1 MKNFIKLIRFAFSFK
16 RLFLLSVLLGFLT
29 VGSGIGLMMT
39 SAYIIAKAALHPS
52 IAYLQV
58 GIVGVRFF
66 GISRGVFRYL
76 ERLVSHDITFR
87 LLAKFRV
94 WFYKSIEPL
103 APASLMRYKSGDLL
117 NRIVSDIESLE
128 HIYVR
133 VITPPVVAFLITLL
147 MWILFGMFDLIFA
160 LAFTLCMIL
169 AGVGIPLLTHFL
181 SRRYGRQLI
190 SVRSTLN
197 ENIIDGVQGI
207 TELLSF
213 GQADNHFY
221 EFNELNKDYL
231 RLQRKMARI
240 NALHE
245 SLTALL
251 MNFSV
256 ILMMYIAIPMVELAL
271 LDGVYLSVL
280 ILGVMAAFEAVTPLP
295 ESLQY
300 LSNSLEASGRVF
312 EMTETRA
319 EIADPPTGEITAS
332 AFDLSVKNLSFRYGT
347 NDEPA
352 LTDISFNIPEGG
364 TLAIVGPSGA
374 GKSTLINL
382 LLRFWDYT
390 EGNIRLGGKEI
401 GQFNQEELR
410 KFFSV
415 ISQNTYLFNESIK
428 QNIALARPEA
438 TDSEIIRAAKLA
450 QIHDFITRL
459 PDGYQTYT
467 GEQGHRLSGGERQRI
482 AIARA
487 YLKNAPVLILDEPT
501 ANLDVFTEQKVL
513 ESFRELSRDKTTLL
527 ITHNLNGLE
536 KVNEIIVLKSGRI
549 AERGPHDEL
558 IKQDSIYRRMKVLQN
573 EHSVVEMMGNQ
584 TH

>member
-1 MKNFIKLIRFAFSFK
+1 MKNFIKLIRFALSFK

-147 MWILFGMFDLIFA
+147 MWILFGMFDLIFS

-181 SRRYGRQLI
+181 SRRHGRQLI

-213 GQADNHFY
+213 GQANNHFE

-256 ILMMYIAIPMVELAL
+256 ILMMYIAIPMVDLSL

-312 EMTETRA
+312 EMTGTRA
-319 EIADPPTGEITAS
+319 EIADPPMGEITTS
-332 AFDLSVKNLSFRYGT
+332 AFDLAVKNLSFRYDT

-382 LLRFWDYT
+382 ILRFWDYT

-401 GQFNQEELR
+401 RQFNQEELR

-415 ISQNTYLFNESIK
+415 ISQNTYLFNETIK
-428 QNIALARPEA
+428 QNIALAKPDA
-438 TDSEIIRAAKLA
+438 SDTEIIRAAKSA

-459 PDGYQTYT
+459 PDGYNTYT

-549 AERGPHDEL
+549 AERGPHSEL
-558 IKQDSIYRRMKVLQN
+558 FKQNSIYRRMKALQN

-584 TH
+584 MH

>member
-1 MKNFIKLIRFAFSFK
+1 MKNFIKLIRFALSFK
-16 RLFLLSVLLGFLT
+16 RLFFVSVLLGFLT
-29 VGSGIGLMMT
+29 IGSGIGLMMT

-94 WFYKSIEPL
+94 WFYQSIEPL
-103 APASLMRYKSGDLL
+103 APARLMRYKSGDLL

-133 VITPPVVAFLITLL
+133 VITPPAVAFMITLL

-160 LAFTLCMIL
+160 MAFTLCMIL
-169 AGVGIPLLTHFL
+169 AGAGVPLLTHFL
-181 SRRYGRQLI
+181 SRNPGRQLI
-190 SVRSTLN
+190 SIRSALN

-207 TELLSF
+207 TELLTF
-213 GQADNHFY
+213 GQADNHFDKL
-221 EFNELNKDYL
+221 NELNKEYL

-245 SLTALL
+245 SLTGLL

-256 ILMMYIAIPMVELAL
+256 ILMMYIAIPMVELSL
-271 LDGVYLSVL
+271 LDGVYLSVI

-300 LSNSLEASGRVF
+300 LSNSLEASGRIF
-312 EMTETRA
+312 
-319 EIADPPTGEITAS
+319 EITDTHPKIS
-332 AFDLSVKNLSFRYGT
+332 GPPPGELTTSGFDLSVKNLSFGYDT
-347 NDEPA
+347 SDEQA
-352 LTDISFNIPEGG
+352 LTDISFDIPEGG

-390 EGNIRLGGKEI
+390 EGNISLGGTDI
-401 GQFNQEELR
+401 RHFNREDLR

-415 ISQNTYLFNESIK
+415 ISQNTYLFNETIK
-428 QNIALARPEA
+428 QNIALARPDA
-438 TDSEIIRAAKLA
+438 SDAEIIGAAKSA
-450 QIHDFITRL
+450 QIHDFIMQL
-459 PDGYQTYT
+459 PDGYDTWT

-482 AIARA
+482 ALARA

-513 ESFRELSRDKTTLL
+513 GSFRELSRNKTTLL
-527 ITHNLNGLE
+527 ITHSLSGLE
-536 KVNEIIVLKSGRI
+536 KMNDIIVLKSGKI
-549 AERGPHDEL
+549 TERGSHEIL
-558 IKQDSIYRRMKVLQN
+558 LKHNGIYRRMRNLQN
-573 EHSVVEMMGNQ
+573 EHFAVEMIGNRVV
-584 TH
+584 

>member
-1 MKNFIKLIRFAFSFK
+1 MKNFTKLLRFALSFRK
-16 RLFLLSVLLGFLT
+16 LFLLSVLLGFLT

-94 WFYKSIEPL
+94 WFYQSIEPL
-103 APASLMRYKSGDLL
+103 APARLMRYKSGDLL

-133 VITPPVVAFLITLL
+133 VITPPVVAFFITLL
-147 MWILFGMFDLIFA
+147 MWILFGLFDMIFA
-160 LAFTLCMIL
+160 AAFTVCMIL
-169 AGVGIPLLTHFL
+169 AGIGVPLLTHFL
-181 SRRYGRQLI
+181 SRKTGRQLI
-190 SVRSTLN
+190 SVRSALN
-197 ENIIDGVQGI
+197 ANIIDGVQGI
-207 TELLSF
+207 TELLAF
-213 GQADNHFY
+213 GQATCHFD
-221 EFNELNKDYL
+221 ESEKLNDDYH
-231 RLQRKMARI
+231 RLQRKMSRI

-245 SLTALL
+245 SLTSLF

-256 ILMMYIAIPMVELAL
+256 ILMMYFAIPMVEASL

-300 LSNSLEASGRVF
+300 LSNSLEASERVF
-312 EMTETRA
+312 EMTETHP
-319 EIADPPTGEITAS
+319 ETADRHTKKISAS
-332 AFDLSVKNLSFRYGT
+332 GFNLSAEHLTFSYDAS
-347 NDEPA
+347 DEA
-352 LTDISFNIPEGG
+352 TLDDISFNIPQGD

-374 GKSTLINL
+374 GKSTLTNL

-390 EGNIRLGGKEI
+390 TGSIRLGGDEI
-401 GQFNQEELR
+401 NKFNREELR
-410 KFFSV
+410 KYFSV
-415 ISQNTYLFNESIK
+415 ITQNTYLFNETIK
-428 QNIALARPEA
+428 ANISLARPEA
-438 TDSEIIRAAKLA
+438 TDAEIIQAAKA
-450 QIHDFITRL
+450 AHIHDFITRL
-459 PDGYQTYT
+459 PDGYDTWT

-501 ANLDVFTEQKVL
+501 ANLDVFTEKNVL
-513 ESFRELSRDKTTLL
+513 ESFRELSRGKTTLF
-527 ITHNLNGLE
+527 ITHRLKDLD
-536 KVNEIIVLKSGRI
+536 KVSEIIVLKSGKI
-549 AERGPHDEL
+549 AERGTHGEL
-558 IKQDSIYRRMKVLQN
+558 IARDGIYRKMYDIQN
-573 EHSVVEMMGNQ
+573 DYSMVELLGKSG
-584 TH
+584 